1 MAGKSIH
8 DKIACVIIGNWS
20 DPKIPTA
27 EVSDE
32 ATAVECN
39 LIIAPA
45 LRKQILLLRQMK
57 S

>member
-20 DPKIPTA
+20 DLKIPTA

-32 ATAVECN
+32 AITVECN
-39 LIIAPA
+39 IIIHLP
-45 LRKQILLLRQMK
+45 
-57 S
+57 